1 LKKQYRKG
9 HSPLNPKC
17 LKLYGIRFR
26 LHRWVNPLDDDEK
39 DGLLIPAIATRGELD
54 EFEQQNIEQ
63 AVLWSLNRS
72 FKAEAVF
79 TENFIR
85 WLHKRMYNNVWAWS
99 GEFRKSNKTLVW
111 TNGKYPPS

>member
-1 LKKQYRKG
+1 
-9 HSPLNPKC
+9 
-17 LKLYGIRFR
+17 
-26 LHRWVNPLDDDEK
+26 
-39 DGLLIPAIATRGELD
+39 LD

-99 GEFRKSNKTLVW
+99 GEFRKSNKNIGVDKWQIPTELRTLLDDTRFW
-111 TNGKYPPS
+111 YANNTYSQMKQPSVSSTGW